1 MSNFQIQWNWN
12 MAQQSR
18 AKHNTKT
25 CRCVAEA
32 RSFRLCLCRRIKDF
46 HDLNVEW
53 LALPCMCA
61 WMYVCMFTCLCP
73 THKAI
78 LYSCVFIF
86 LKCSPFSWIRVL
98 IHVCIMLPPSGI
110 FQYFQHTTTMTDK
123 KGDRIHDQRKM
134 MVSIHRSAVSI

>member
-86 LKCSPFSWIRVL
+86 SKVLTVRLNTCFDTCMYYAASIWNFS
-98 IHVCIMLPPSGI
+98 I
-110 FQYFQHTTTMTDK
+110 FSTYNYNDRQKRWSHT
-123 KGDRIHDQRKM
+123 
-134 MVSIHRSAVSI
+134 RST